1 LVLPGKHRISV
12 DLGVVLVRKQVQTS
26 DPGKP
31 GIAGCQTK
39 EKVMSFKEKFLAFL
53 REEEGLTTVEYAVG
67 GTLLVVGIA
76 AAFDYLSDQ
85 IDLGV
90 RWIADQIN
98 TG

>member
-1 LVLPGKHRISV
+1 M
-12 DLGVVLVRKQVQTS
+12 GVVLVSKRMQTR

-31 GIAGCQTK
+31 VIAGCWK
-39 EKVMSFKEKFLAFL
+39 EEKVMSFKEKFLTFL

-67 GTLLVVGIA
+67 GTLLVVGVA
-76 AAFDYLSDQ
+76 AAFDYLSDN

-98 TG
+98 SD